1 MGSMARWFLLLLTG
15 CSLTLSGPDPNRP
28 RSKAPVCD
36 TSKSLVA
43 LDGVMAATMAVVGV
57 AAAGSSNS
65 SSAVVPALLS
75 ALFIGSA
82 IHGNNVVND
91 CHREMENYDS
101 AMAARDIEPPVRPP
115 LGPPLGPPGMAA
127 PQAPV
132 APQPEAPA
140 AADEPGPPPAQAPTP
155 PPPPPAANDRW
166 SAFWREVP

>member
-28 RSKAPVCD
+28 RTKQPVCD

-82 IHGNNVVND
+82 IHGNNIVNE
-91 CHREMENYDS
+91 CHREMENYDQV
-101 AMAARDIEPPVRPP
+101 MAARDIEPPVRPP
-115 LGPPLGPPGMAA
+115 LGPPGMAA
-127 PQAPV
+127 PQP
-132 APQPEAPA
+132 APQPEAPPSA
-140 AADEPGPPPAQAPTP
+140 EEPEPQPAQAPA
-155 PPPPPAANDRW
+155 PAAQPSNDRW
-166 SAFWREVP
+166 SAFWRELP